1 MTLRQNI
8 LRLFY
13 PLFSALKKATARK
26 KVANTSGTQPHV
38 PFHSLSV
45 ELINGSIMPMKQLL
59 SKKVLIVNTASDCG
73 FTSQYA
79 ELQKL
84 YKMFPGSLEII
95 GFPSND
101 FKQQEKGTNDQIEKF
116 CKENYGV
123 TFPLVKKSVVVK
135 NSEQNEIYNWLT
147 SKEKNGWNDQAPTWN
162 FAKYLVNEKGIL
174 THYFDP
180 SVSPL
185 GKEVVDVLKTQGNK
199 Y

>member
-13 PLFSALKKATARK
+13 PLFSAFRKATARK
-26 KVANTSGTQPHV
+26 NISNTSQALPV
-38 PFHSLSV
+38 IPFHSLSV
-45 ELINGSIMPMKQLL
+45 ELINGSIIQMKQLL
-59 SKKVLIVNTASDCG
+59 GKKVLIVNTASDCG

-84 YKMFPGSLEII
+84 YELFQGTLEII

-101 FKQQEKGTNDQIEKF
+101 FKQQEKGTDQQIQKF
-116 CKENYGV
+116 CTENFGV
-123 TFPLVKKSVVVK
+123 TFPLVKKSVVVSK
-135 NSEQNEIYNWLT
+135 PGQNKIYNWLT
-147 SKEKNGWNDQAPTWN
+147 SKEKNGWNEQAPTWN
-162 FAKYLVNEKGIL
+162 FSKYLINEKGIL

-185 GKEVVDVLKTQGNK
+185 GKEVMEAVKNVK
-199 Y
+199 

>member
-13 PLFSALKKATARK
+13 PLFSALRKATARK
-26 KVANTSGTQPHV
+26 NISNTSQALPV
-38 PFHSLSV
+38 IPFHSLSV
-45 ELINGSIMPMKQLL
+45 ELINGSIIQMKQLL
-59 SKKVLIVNTASDCG
+59 GKKVLIVNTASDCG

-84 YKMFPGSLEII
+84 YELFQGTLEII

-101 FKQQEKGTNDQIEKF
+101 FKQQEKGTDQQIQKF
-116 CKENYGV
+116 CTENFGV
-123 TFPLVKKSVVVK
+123 TFPLVKKSVVVSK
-135 NSEQNEIYNWLT
+135 PGQNKIYNWLT
-147 SKEKNGWNDQAPTWN
+147 SKEKNGWNEQAPTWN
-162 FAKYLVNEKGIL
+162 FSKYLINEKGIL

-185 GKEVVDVLKTQGNK
+185 GKEVMEAVKNVK
-199 Y
+199 